1 MTPVFNILIAFEYQ
15 TGDIKM
21 NVIKVFISQPMTGR
35 KKEDILAEREK
46 VIELCAK
53 TYGDFEILDSFRE
66 DAESDKYKDKKP
78 LWFLGS
84 CMELL
89 SEADIMI
96 CTPGWESSKG
106 CQLERMACDIY
117 HIPMID
123 MQDIEDELNKKAY
136 N

>member
-1 MTPVFNILIAFEYQ
+1 MAPVFSIILLFDYR
-15 TGDIKM
+15 TGEIKM
-21 NVIKVFISQPMTGR
+21 KVIKVFISQPMTGR
-35 KKEDILAEREK
+35 KNEDILAEREK
-46 VIELCAK
+46 IKELCSK
-53 TYGDFEILDSFRE
+53 KYGNFEILDSFKE
-66 DAESDKYKDKKP
+66 DADSDKYKDKKP

-106 CQLERMACDIY
+106 CQLERTACDIY

-136 N
+136 